1 MIADYPEAVS
11 AALSLWS
18 QRAGWWLADVLT
30 AVGLAVAMVA
40 EILADGRG
48 SLGDVLAAVLLA
60 STVAFRRWSPVAAVA
75 TGLVAAS
82 LLQQPGQLAENVLVP
97 AVVVLGYYMLGR
109 RPGRPSRRPVDVL
122 LVVAGLPAI
131 WTNPQ
136 DPHLV
141 DVATVWLFFFLL
153 PFAAGRA
160 TSSRDAQVD
169 ALARD
174 ALRIEL
180 DQDEQARRAIA
191 TERTRIARD
200 LHDVVAHNVSVMA
213 IQVVA
218 ARQVA
223 ATDGD
228 AARTAL
234 ETVAACG
241 REALVEMRRIV
252 GVLRRNDLELDA
264 VAAPGLGQ
272 VESLAAR
279 ARTAG
284 LDVVVRVEGTPYPLP
299 AARDLVAFR
308 VVQEALTNVV
318 KHAGLARA
326 LVSVRYEP
334 GAVALTVADDGAA
347 QPIASSDHHGQGL
360 VGMRERL
367 GLYGGTVRAGARPEG
382 GFEVAALLPCTGSG
396 DR

>member
-1 MIADYPEAVS
+1 MSADYPDVVS
-11 AALSLWS
+11 AALSLRS

-40 EILADGRG
+40 EALADGGG
-48 SLGDVLAAVLLA
+48 SREDLLAAVLLT
-60 STVAFRRWSPVAAVA
+60 STVAWRRWSPVAAVA

-82 LLQQPGQLAENVLVP
+82 LLHQPGRLAETVLVP
-97 AVVVLGYYMLGR
+97 TVVVLGYYMLGR
-109 RPGRPSRRPVDVL
+109 RPGRQSRRPVDVL
-122 LVVAGLPAI
+122 LVVVGLLAI
-131 WTNPQ
+131 WMNPQ
-136 DPHLV
+136 DRHLV
-141 DVATVWLFFFLL
+141 DVLSVWLFFFVL

-160 TSSRDAQVD
+160 ISSRDVQFD

-174 ALRIEL
+174 ALRVEL
-180 DQDEQARRAIA
+180 DQEEQARQAIA

-200 LHDVVAHNVSVMA
+200 LHDVVAHHVSVMA

-223 ATDGD
+223 PTDGA
-228 AARTAL
+228 AARAAL

-272 VESLAAR
+272 VDSLAAR
-279 ARTAG
+279 ARMAG
-284 LDVVVRVEGTPYPLP
+284 VDVDVRVEGMPYPLP

-326 LVSVRYEP
+326 LVTVRYEP
-334 GAVALTVADDGAA
+334 SAVALTVSDDGAA
-347 QPIASSDHHGQGL
+347 PLTTSEHGGQGL

-382 GFEVAALLPCTGSG
+382 GFEVTALLPRAGSG
-396 DR
+396 DG